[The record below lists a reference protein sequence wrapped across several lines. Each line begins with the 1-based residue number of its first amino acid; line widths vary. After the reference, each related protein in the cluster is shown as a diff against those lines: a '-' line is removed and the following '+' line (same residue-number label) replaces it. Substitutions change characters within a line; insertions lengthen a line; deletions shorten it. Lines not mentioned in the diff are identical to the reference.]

1 VRKSGR
7 RVSGARVGSACI
19 RDVGAPG
26 RGKRQI
32 QRKYELRKGALGALG
47 YDVDDAERDR
57 RAALRKAYASG
68 AHSKVNLVG
77 MLNSQYVFR
86 KNAPRGSEKY
96 KRAQRFKADRD
107 YVSSL

>member
-19 RDVGAPG
+19 KDVGAPG
-26 RGKRQI
+26 RGKRRI

-57 RAALRKAYASG
+57 RAALRKAYAG
-68 AHSKVNLVG
+68 GHSKVNLVG
-77 MLNSQYVFR
+77 MLNAQYVYR

-96 KRAQRFKADRD
+96 KRARRFKADRD
-107 YVSSL
+107 YVSAL